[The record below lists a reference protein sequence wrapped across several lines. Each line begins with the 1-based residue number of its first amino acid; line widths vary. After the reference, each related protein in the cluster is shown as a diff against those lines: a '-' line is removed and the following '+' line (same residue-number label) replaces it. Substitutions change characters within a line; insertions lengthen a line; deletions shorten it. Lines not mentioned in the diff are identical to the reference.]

1 MGDYK
6 MCGKISL
13 ANRCYANQ
21 NREYNRAYYRDP
33 KPYEPTQQPTPI
45 NVTVKIEQPQQ
56 STNVVQP
63 TVSASAK
70 GDSTTN
76 DSFLGILKL
85 CSDFIGKTKN
95 QKKP

>member
-1 MGDYK
+1 MGYK
-6 MCGKISL
+6 MTGNMNLI
-13 ANRCYANQ
+13 NRCFANME
-21 NREYNRAYYRDP
+21 REYNKTYYRDP

-63 TVSASAK
+63 AVSASTK
-70 GDSTTN
+70 RDSTTN

>member
-1 MGDYK
+1 MGKYGYK
-6 MCGKISL
+6 MVGNGPLI
-13 ANRCYANQ
+13 ARCRANQ
-21 NREYNRAYYRDP
+21 DREYNRAYYRDP

-63 TVSASAK
+63 TVSASNK
-70 GDSTTN
+70 RDSTTN
-76 DSFLGILKL
+76 DSLLGILKL
-85 CSDFIGKTKN
+85 CSDFISKN